1 MSSSK
6 LLAGILVGAAAGA
19 VAGILLAPESGKSTR
34 QKLKKKG
41 GDLGTTVKNK
51 FNELGESLHERYDNI
66 KGDAKDKMNQAEQK
80 FNEGKAKAN
89 EMKGEAKASF
99 S

>member
-19 VAGILLAPESGKSTR
+19 LAGVLLAPESGKSTR

-41 GDLGTTVKNK
+41 GDLGNTVKNK
-51 FNELGESLHERYDNI
+51 FNEFGESLSERYDNI
-66 KGDAKDKMNQAEQK
+66 KGEAKDKLGQAEQK

-89 EMKGEAKASF
+89 ELKGEAKASF